1 MRDGIMY
8 KMPGGCPEYLPRIEA
23 VAKPVQRSFARPA
36 KVEAIMLQVAPGW
49 VVPAADLEYK
59 FVRSSGP
66 GGQNVN
72 KVATKV
78 ELRLKLAATTA
89 LSLGQKQ
96 RLIAAHP
103 SHVTVEGD
111 FILTSD
117 RFRSQPRN
125 QRDAEERLVS
135 LLLAIRTPP
144 RRRLATRPSRAAKA
158 RRLSDKRARGD
169 AKAQRRRPSDV

>member
-1 MRDGIMY
+1 
-8 KMPGGCPEYLPRIEA
+8 
-23 VAKPVQRSFARPA
+23 
-36 KVEAIMLQVAPGW
+36 MLEVAPGW
-49 VVPAADLEYK
+49 VVPAADLEFR

-78 ELRLKLAATTA
+78 ELRLKLAATRA
-89 LSLGQKQ
+89 LSPGQKQ

-103 SHVTVEGD
+103 SHVSLEGD

-125 QRDAEERLVS
+125 QRDAEERLAGM
-135 LLLAIRTPP
+135 LLAIRMPP
-144 RRRLATRPSRAAKA
+144 RRRVPTRPSRAAKA
-158 RRLSDKRARGD
+158 RRVAEKRQRSE
-169 AKAQRRRPSDV
+169 AKAQRRRPLD

>member
-1 MRDGIMY
+1 
-8 KMPGGCPEYLPRIEA
+8 
-23 VAKPVQRSFARPA
+23 
-36 KVEAIMLQVAPGW
+36 MLEVAPGW
-49 VVPAADLEYK
+49 AVPAADLEFR

-78 ELRLKLAATTA
+78 ELRLKLAATRA
-89 LSLGQKQ
+89 LSPGQKQ

-103 SHVTVEGD
+103 SHVSADGD

-125 QRDAEERLVS
+125 QRDAEERLAGM
-135 LLLAIRTPP
+135 LRAIRTPP
-144 RRRLATRPSRAAKA
+144 RRRVATRPSRSAKA
-158 RRLSDKRARGD
+158 RRVAEKRARGE
-169 AKAQRRRPSDV
+169 AKAQRRRPLD

>member
-1 MRDGIMY
+1 
-8 KMPGGCPEYLPRIEA
+8 
-23 VAKPVQRSFARPA
+23 
-36 KVEAIMLQVAPGW
+36 MLEVAPGW
-49 VVPAADLEYK
+49 VVPDDDLEFR

-78 ELRLKLAATTA
+78 ELRLKLAATRA
-89 LSLGQKQ
+89 LSPGQKQ

-103 SHVTVEGD
+103 SHVSADGD

-125 QRDAEERLVS
+125 QRDAEERLAGM
-135 LLLAIRTPP
+135 LLAIRAPP
-144 RRRLATRPSRAAKA
+144 RRRVPTRPSRAAKA
-158 RRLSDKRARGD
+158 RRLAQKRARGE
-169 AKAQRRRPSDV
+169 AKAQRRRPLD